1 MSHGFSHARPIR
13 KGIIIIL
20 FIQSKYFVDIDY
32 ISRFSTGDEANRKVT
47 SSKET
52 SSSPSVSCLSG
63 KPQPVK
69 LTHFFKLSSKKSVGK
84 TSDGPE
90 SCISGEC
97 TGLI

>member
-1 MSHGFSHARPIR
+1 MDSHMPDLYEWKR
-13 KGIIIIL
+13 IIL
-20 FIQSKYFVDIDY
+20 ILSVQSEYFVNIDY
-32 ISRFSTGDEANRKVT
+32 ISPFSTGNEANRKVT

-52 SSSPSVSCLSG
+52 SSSPGVSCLSG

-84 TSDGPE
+84 TSDEPE
-90 SCISGEC
+90 SCIHGKC